1 MRIRRRASSSLHPSP
16 DPSYSSQNEHLG
28 AKDSIAAQGGKLHQ
42 VVIGVRDPPKCPT
55 HPDEASFSCPNPCS
69 DAPVH
74 RYWDSSSGG
83 KAQWRLK
90 KEEEDGNQRGRW
102 QADCS
107 KNIISGSSAMANNGN
122 REEREGKVEEEE
134 EEDQRKAKEK
144 TKSSSCC
151 TSAAGEENDT
161 DSKRPRRR
169 PAVVMEGSRCSRVN
183 GRGWRCGQQTLVG
196 YSLCEHHLGKGR
208 LRNMSI
214 SSRGQVGSSKHRWR
228 STGSDASS
236 NSSTAGE
243 IKPDNSIA
251 GGRTRAAKMEQ
262 EQAEMTCNRRKKT
275 GTVRARSISSLLDD
289 YDHHPTLSQ
298 AHQVASLPPLN
309 ASGNDNE

>member
-28 AKDSIAAQGGKLHQ
+28 AKDSIVAQGGKLHQ
-42 VVIGVRDPPKCPT
+42 VVIGVGDPPKWPT
-55 HPDEASFSCPNPCS
+55 HPDEPSSPCPNYPCS
-69 DAPVH
+69 DAPNHCH
-74 RYWDSSSGG
+74 RDSSSGS

-107 KNIISGSSAMANNGN
+107 KEISGSSVMVMINNGN
-122 REEREGKVEEEE
+122 REEGEGKVEEEK
-134 EEDQRKAKEK
+134 DQQKAKGK
-144 TKSSSCC
+144 MKSSICC
-151 TSAAGEENDT
+151 TSAAGKENDT
-161 DSKRPRRR
+161 DLKRPRRS
-169 PAVVMEGSRCSRVN
+169 PAVIMEGSRCSRVN

-214 SSRGQVGSSKHRWR
+214 SSRGQVGTSKHRW
-228 STGSDASS
+228 STSTDARS
-236 NSSTAGE
+236 NSNTAGE

-251 GGRTRAAKMEQ
+251 GDRTRASKMEQ
-262 EQAEMTCNRRKKT
+262 EQTEMTCNRRKKT

-289 YDHHPTLSQ
+289 YDHHSLLSQ
-298 AHQVASLPPLN
+298 AHQVASLPPPN
-309 ASGNDNE
+309 ASATDNE